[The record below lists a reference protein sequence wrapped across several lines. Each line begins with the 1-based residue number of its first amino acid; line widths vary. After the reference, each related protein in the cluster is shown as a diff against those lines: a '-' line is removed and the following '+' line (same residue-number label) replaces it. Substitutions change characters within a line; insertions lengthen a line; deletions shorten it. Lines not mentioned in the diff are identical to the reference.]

1 MVSTDKISPNKS
13 QEIFVDKCDHG
24 DFIFNVNTNGPPDWS
39 NRWSKYTIW
48 LEFHSSVV
56 LDASPPTCN
65 IYTNGS
71 FILPPPQQPSQS
83 ASQYEVMPP
92 LPSCFT
98 ADSREGYHMTYY
110 WFFLYEWPGMPHS
123 H

>member
-1 MVSTDKISPNKS
+1 MIINL
-13 QEIFVDKCDHG
+13 Q
-24 DFIFNVNTNGPPDWS
+24 
-39 NRWSKYTIW
+39 
-48 LEFHSSVV
+48 
-56 LDASPPTCN
+56 DASPPTCN

-98 ADSREGYHMTYY
+98 ADSREGLFHYK
-110 WFFLYEWPGMPHS
+110 LLIDRKVLI
-123 H
+123 